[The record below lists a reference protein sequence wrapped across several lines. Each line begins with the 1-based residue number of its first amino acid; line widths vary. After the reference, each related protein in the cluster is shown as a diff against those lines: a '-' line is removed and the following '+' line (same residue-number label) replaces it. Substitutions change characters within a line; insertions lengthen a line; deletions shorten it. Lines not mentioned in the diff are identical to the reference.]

1 MKTKLMHLDA
11 MDFEKAARIFK
22 KAGRKE
28 AIESFELSY
37 LTSLMLSIC
46 LRGLPLKPDEAELL
60 DRAIGIV
67 MVRSDGE
74 ATS

>member
-11 MDFEKAARIFK
+11 MDFEKAAKIFK
-22 KAGRKE
+22 KAGRE
-28 AIESFELSY
+28 GVIDPMELSY

-46 LRGLPLKPDEAELL
+46 LRGLPLEPDEAELL

-67 MVRSDGE
+67 MVRSDE
-74 ATS
+74 TTS

>member
-11 MDFEKAARIFK
+11 MDFEKAAKIFK
-22 KAGRKE
+22 KAGRKGV
-28 AIESFELSY
+28 IDSMELSY

-46 LRGLPLKPDEAELL
+46 LRGLPLESDEAELL

-67 MVRSDGE
+67 MVRSDE
-74 ATS
+74 TTS